1 MSRVIK
7 KLQALIFLLAIT
19 TAGFSQ
25 NLHLIDSL
33 RKELKGAEGQKKFD
47 LLNTIGFEYRYSY
60 PDSTIIYCK
69 QAFELGQKLKIKKNL
84 SKPVSF
90 IGLAYTNKGD
100 YKHSSEYHN
109 HAIQVAIEQKDS
121 VQLGH
126 SYNNL
131 GRMFFDGGDWV
142 RSYDNLIRAQE
153 IFEALH
159 DKSGLA
165 YVYRSMA
172 SIHKSQKDFAN
183 AIEMSEKAYK
193 LRTELNDKRAI
204 VSSLFELGLVYEAM
218 GDTRQAL
225 EKFQKADTIA
235 QDVNDKVTKAEL
247 MLGMA
252 EIQYDMGEK
261 DVSMRHA
268 SEVLKIISDE
278 TNQKL
283 FARAS
288 LIKGRYYM
296 DKKQYVLALPVLE
309 QILSESRVSG
319 NLAFQ
324 LEASRMAAVAY
335 DRTGRKDKADELLTE
350 LTVLEEKIRNVDLL
364 REIER
369 LQFQLQMEKK
379 EAENETLKRAQLA
392 NESLI
397 AMHRFQ
403 NTVLWLAVICVSI
416 VLFVL
421 WMYSYKRK
429 KTNTKLI
436 AQNEQILAQQQ
447 EIFNTNEGL
456 KKRNEQLRELNAEKD
471 SLMSIVAHDLKSPLN
486 RIFGVV
492 RIMEMEG
499 GLTTQQKE
507 YLKLIKNATKS
518 GNDLIIDLLDVNS
531 FEAISSTPVY
541 KPFNLGTLLEERVS
555 LFRVSASIK
564 FIELHLEHSFR
575 EEFVSD
581 PDFLNR
587 IIDNLISNAVK
598 FSPKET
604 KVEIRGKMVGS
615 GAEISIRDNGPGFSQ
630 KDKGLLYQKFKKLT
644 ARPTAGESSNG
655 LGLAIVKTL
664 IDRLNAEIELI
675 SEPAKGSEFIIRIPY
690 VKVTV
695 PTT

>member
-1 MSRVIK
+1 MSRGFK
-7 KLQALIFLLAIT
+7 KLGAVFFFLAVA

-33 RKELKGAEGQKKFD
+33 RKQLKGSEGQKKFD
-47 LLNTIGFEYRYSY
+47 LLTTIGFEYRYSF
-60 PDSTIIYCK
+60 PDSTILYCK
-69 QAFELGQKLKIKKNL
+69 EAFELGQKLKVKKNL

-100 YKHSSEYHN
+100 YKHSSEYHS
-109 HAIQVAIEQKDS
+109 HAIQIAIEQKDS

-142 RSYDNLIRAQE
+142 RAYDNLIRAQE
-153 IFEALH
+153 IFEALN

-172 SIHKSQKDFAN
+172 SIHKSQKDFTN

-193 LRTELNDKRAI
+193 LRTELKDKRAI
-204 VSSLFELGLVYEAM
+204 VSSLLELGLIYEAM

-225 EKFQKADTIA
+225 EKLYKADTIA
-235 QDVNDKVTKAEL
+235 REVEDKVTTAEL
-247 MLGMA
+247 ILGLA
-252 EIQYDMGEK
+252 EIEYDAGETEEAMVRAK
-261 DVSMRHA
+261 
-268 SEVLKIISDE
+268 EVLKIISDE

-288 LIKGRYYM
+288 LIKAKYYQ
-296 DKKQYVLALPVLE
+296 DKNQYALAIPILE
-309 QILSESRVSG
+309 QVISESKMSG
-319 NLAFQ
+319 NLTFQ
-324 LEASRMAAVAY
+324 LDASRLIVIAY
-335 DRTGRKDKADELLTE
+335 ERTGKRAKADELLAE
-350 LTVLEEKIRNVDLL
+350 LAVLEEKIKNVDLL

-369 LQFQLQMEKK
+369 LQFQLQIEKK
-379 EAENETLKRAQLA
+379 EAENESLKRTQLA

-397 AMHRFQ
+397 SRHRLQ
-403 NTVLWLAVICVSI
+403 NAILWLAVISVTI

-429 KTNTKLI
+429 KTNSKLRT
-436 AQNEQILAQQQ
+436 QNEQILTQQH
-447 EIFNTNEGL
+447 EIYNTNEGL

-486 RIFGVV
+486 RIFGIV

-507 YLKLIKNATKS
+507 YLKLIKGATKS

-531 FEAISSTPVY
+531 FEAISSSPTY
-541 KPFNLGTLLEERVS
+541 RLFDLGTLLEERVS

-575 EEFVSD
+575 QEFSSD
-581 PDFLNR
+581 PNFLSR

-604 KVEIRGKMVGS
+604 TIEIKGRMIET
-615 GAEISIRDNGPGFSQ
+615 GAEISIRDNGPGFSE
-630 KDKGLLYQKFKKLT
+630 KDRKLLFQKFKKLT
-644 ARPTAGESSNG
+644 ARPTGGESSNG

-675 SEPAKGSEFIIRIPY
+675 SEPNKGSEFIIRIPS

-695 PTT
+695 PVT